1 MWLLT
6 LYWQGDGLAGLV
18 LSILV
23 IYSLHIVASG
33 IRCHSRQD
41 NQRVVQS
48 NGTEQEKKR
57 KEVNALDIKSLCS
70 FNEEEEKN
78 FDIYIRKSETF
89 IESFYKKKNREN
101 FKAVSLC
108 LIKTKH
114 VWRLLLCPHFI
125 SWLRKALN
133 ILTF

>member
-33 IRCHSRQD
+33 IRCHGRQD
-41 NQRVVQS
+41 NQCVVQS

-78 FDIYIRKSETF
+78 FDIYIRK
-89 IESFYKKKNREN
+89 KWDVHRK
-101 FKAVSLC
+101 
-108 LIKTKH
+108 
-114 VWRLLLCPHFI
+114 LL
-125 SWLRKALN
+125 
-133 ILTF
+133 